1 MRQSPVILFCPI
13 HNTSCCIAADAMAAR
28 AGLTMEVEAGAEV
41 EMEVVVGGRGDVRGV
56 GDVRLIEVESASHS
70 KLL

>member
-1 MRQSPVILFCPI
+1 
-13 HNTSCCIAADAMAAR
+13 MAAR